1 MNEIEEIR
9 EEFRCIDD
17 TLNKVKIYMSDLGE
31 EIYNQRQLL
40 EQQNEIIQYLI
51 QVIINKI

>member
-9 EEFRCIDD
+9 QEFRCIDD
-17 TLNKVKIYMSDLGE
+17 TLNKVRIYMSDLGE

-40 EQQNEIIQYLI
+40 EQQNETIQYLI
-51 QVIINKI
+51 QVIINK